1 MKNPTIKSTLHF
13 VCRVF
18 LNSAGCIYSKKNN
31 LKTDRKETGSYRKW
45 NFLFLYTKIPT
56 QKGKKKMKNNFTHW
70 LKAASI
76 RAVKTI
82 AQTAIASIGVSAT
95 IGEINWLTVASTAAV
110 SGILSV
116 LPKSHKMHRKRVM
129 HLKYSL

>member
-1 MKNPTIKSTLHF
+1 
-13 VCRVF
+13 
-18 LNSAGCIYSKKNN
+18 
-31 LKTDRKETGSYRKW
+31 
-45 NFLFLYTKIPT
+45 
-56 QKGKKKMKNNFTHW
+56 MKNNFTHW

-116 LPKSHKMHRKRVM
+116 LTSIAGLPEVKETAIVEGEITDDQ
-129 HLKYSL
+129 

>member
-13 VCRVF
+13 VCRVL

-31 LKTDRKETGSYRKW
+31 LKTDRKETGSYRKG

-95 IGEINWLTVASTAAV
+95 IGEINWLTVAV
-110 SGILSV
+110 SFYISV
-116 LPKSHKMHRKRVM
+116 N
-129 HLKYSL
+129 